1 MFHIYFYSSG
11 TSFLSQQQWRS
22 DPLAPHHQQHVL
34 LLELWILAN
43 LKGVW
48 WNIFK
53 PTCIQLESLFQDTD
67 GLTYSGFIDPQLS
80 LEQAEAKGRGGKISE
95 DITHSSS
102 TYQRV

>member
-43 LKGVW
+43 LKGV
-48 WNIFK
+48 
-53 PTCIQLESLFQDTD
+53 
-67 GLTYSGFIDPQLS
+67 
-80 LEQAEAKGRGGKISE
+80 
-95 DITHSSS
+95 
-102 TYQRV
+102 